1 MNWTW
6 TILPCVLLAAGC
18 KDKRTDLANKAGE
31 TVGEHLTEFTKSVGK
46 GVDNKLL
53 VNVALAPEVQAL
65 GITHTTAKALDMDAM
80 KKGIT
85 VYLIASKEVNVTLR
99 AKALNADQAEIGR
112 ATVPVKLAKDEAA
125 YFTFEF
131 PKEMDS
137 MMAKE
142 YRIGL

>member
-1 MNWTW
+1 MNKTW
-6 TILPCVLLAAGC
+6 IILLCALLAAGC

-31 TVGEHLTEFTKSVGK
+31 TVGEHLTEFSKAVGQ

-53 VNVALAPEVQAL
+53 VNVVLAPEAQAL
-65 GITHTTAKALDMDAM
+65 GITHTTAKALDMNIG

-85 VYLIASKEVNVTLR
+85 VYLIASKAIEVTLR
-99 AKALNADQAEIGR
+99 AKALNANSAEIGR
-112 ATVPVKLAKDEAA
+112 AKVPVKLAKDEAA

>member
-1 MNWTW
+1 MNKTG
-6 TILPCVLLAAGC
+6 TILLCALLAAGC

-31 TVGEHLTEFTKSVGK
+31 TVGEHLTEFSKAVGK

-53 VNVALAPEVQAL
+53 VNVVLAPEVQAL
-65 GITHTTAKALDMDAM
+65 GITHTTAKALDMDIS

-85 VYLIASKEVNVTLR
+85 VYLIASKDVDTTLKAR
-99 AKALNADQAEIGR
+99 ALNAEGAEIGR
-112 ATVPVKLAKDEAA
+112 AKVPVKLAKDEAA
-125 YFTFEF
+125 YFTVEF